1 MSIILTR
8 RRFSMAASSLLA
20 AGVLAPAGL
29 ATGAIAAEDPM
40 AATLQQIERRITARL
55 GVAILDTQTGRQW
68 SHRGDE
74 RFAMCSTFKAIA
86 SAAVLA
92 RVDAGEEDLSRRIK
106 ISADDIIDHAPAAEK
121 RIGGFMTMRE
131 LCAAAV
137 TLSDNTAANLI
148 LKSLGGPEGQT
159 RFFRSIGDET
169 TRLDRWEPEL
179 NEAQPGDPRDT
190 TTPAAM
196 AKTLQTLITGD
207 VLTPQ
212 SRQQLSAW
220 MIANTTGGGKL
231 RAGLPRD
238 WVVGDKTGSGRLG
251 TANDIA
257 VIWPPARKP
266 VFIAVYITE
275 TKASMDDRNAALAEI
290 ARTMVTALQG

>member
-1 MSIILTR
+1 MSIFLTR
-8 RRFSMAASSLLA
+8 RRFSIAAGQLFTAASLT
-20 AGVLAPAGL
+20 PAGL
-29 ATGAIAAEDPM
+29 ATGAFAAEDPM
-40 AATLQQIERRITARL
+40 TATLQQIERRIAARL

-74 RFAMCSTFKAIA
+74 RFPMCSTFKAIA

-92 RVDAGEEDLSRRIK
+92 RVDAGQEDLERRIK
-106 ISADDIIDHAPAAEK
+106 ISADDIIAHAPAAEK
-121 RIGGFMTMRE
+121 RVGGFMTMGE
-131 LCAAAV
+131 LCAASV

-148 LKSLGGPEGQT
+148 LKSLGGPEGFT
-159 RFFRSIGDET
+159 RFLLSIGDKT

-179 NEAQPGDPRDT
+179 NEAKPGDPRDT
-190 TTPAAM
+190 TTPVAM
-196 AKTLQTLITGD
+196 AKTLQTLVTGD

-266 VFIAVYITE
+266 VFMAVYITE
-275 TKASMDDRNAALAEI
+275 TKATMDDRNAAMAEI
-290 ARTMVTALQG
+290 ARTMVAALQG

>member
-1 MSIILTR
+1 MSIIVTR
-8 RRFSMAASSLLA
+8 RRFSMVAGSLFV
-20 AGVLAPAGL
+20 AGALAPAGL

-40 AATLQQIERRITARL
+40 AATLQEIERRIAARL
-55 GVAILDTQTGRQW
+55 GVAILDTETGRQW

-86 SAAVLA
+86 SAAVLS
-92 RVDAGEEDLSRRIK
+92 RVDAGEEDLARRIK
-106 ISADDIIDHAPAAEK
+106 ISADDIIAHAPAAEK
-121 RIGGFMTMRE
+121 RIGGFMTMGE

-148 LKSLGGPEGQT
+148 LKSLGGPEGLT
-159 RFFRSIGDET
+159 RFFRSIGDDT
-169 TRLDRWEPEL
+169 TRLDRWEPAL
-179 NEAQPGDPRDT
+179 NEARPGDPRDT
-190 TTPAAM
+190 TTPVAM
-196 AKTLQTLITGD
+196 AKTLQTLVVSD
-207 VLTPQ
+207 ALTAQ

-220 MIANTTGGGKL
+220 MIANTTGTGKL

-257 VIWPPARKP
+257 VIWPPERKP
-266 VFIAVYITE
+266 IFVAVYITE
-275 TKASMDDRNAALAEI
+275 TKASMDDRNAAMAEI